1 MKSRPE
7 LPGDVLEAVHSNRK
21 IDAIKLLRSHRNL
34 GLKDA
39 KHMIDAYIVEHPQLI
54 RQARTRGLVNS
65 LYEIASRIA
74 SATQYPAA
82 CPSFLVS
89 DAPI

>member
-1 MKSRPE
+1 MRRNMKSRPE

-34 GLKDA
+34 GLKEA

-54 RQARTRGLVNS
+54 HQPTAGEGTAFGRIFFVGIIVAIVYLVYRLLS
-65 LYEIASRIA
+65 
-74 SATQYPAA
+74 
-82 CPSFLVS
+82 
-89 DAPI
+89 